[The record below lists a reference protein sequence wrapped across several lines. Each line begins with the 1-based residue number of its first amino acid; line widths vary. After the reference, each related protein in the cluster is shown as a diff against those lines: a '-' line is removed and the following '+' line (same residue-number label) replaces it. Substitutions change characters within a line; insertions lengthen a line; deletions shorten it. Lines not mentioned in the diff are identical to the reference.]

1 MAKLELSQEEEIQ
14 IKTICEY
21 LFFDELMDYATYN
34 RFEQCF
40 QPLFN
45 NVKISLDKV
54 FRIICGE
61 KRKYI
66 NYKRFINSYLLY
78 KEDDPKDSK
87 LDQNLKIFFEK
98 IFTSILM
105 KEENSSIGKPQENAF
120 IFSTP
125 KTCKNRD
132 GISMIQVLSDK
143 EGAIHGLIIE
153 YDNLVKNKLYPKKL
167 EYDLDISLDMKLG
180 LLIDKEQKNEE
191 LKEDFL
197 KDAVTHVFG
206 TISQNTGFISFL
218 GFKCVSGK
226 TVFVGYPEGD
236 GFLFGRF
243 GKKFHEIKMQMSL
256 EGILLF
262 QPGFI
267 ENIRTNYYL
276 NTEASKLTKE
286 DLKKDDLIKDE
297 VQLSKLTDEI
307 QIDKMITVSLIEEDN
322 FLNGKLVDKISGN
335 DYKEVVNQ
343 NARKWILE
351 ESKKKKKK
359 ILGLSTVD
367 DALKEYEKEIEN
379 SKNELKEIEKRNS
392 EPTGKGGKKNKDK
405 KKKKKKKRA
414 KNGKLSES
422 ISLVNKTEWNGK
434 NENVDNFKPIHFLKN
449 KEEYKKLK
457 AKIGQEIVNELA
469 QLKGYFSTEKGK
481 ALINQVLLEKEKSS
495 TEGAKKKTKNLRPNF
510 KKKVKEKKCI
520 ISTKNMKGEK
530 KQIILNTDNK
540 KGQSENKNEHS
551 GTVIS
556 GEGNENN
563 PFCSD
568 AQNLKNFLESMYNEN
583 SNIIEYLTGE
593 TKMRNKKPEDYEKNW
608 RLFGN
613 KIRRLSGIF
622 LLQTIGAIIKAI
634 RILSAE
640 IDGKKKISLK
650 EKIKLHKLLDE
661 NEDIVDFITQEQ
673 EEKKDEKTAEEE
685 QVLIPS
691 EHPENITSL
700 PELEKKLLDIYILLD
715 KNNLKS
721 EDKKKLEQLKKLY
734 LQQKNILIE
743 NKTENLRD
751 NIIRQNKID
760 IDKIIKKEEEE
771 RKKVMEKAQ
780 KKIEEKIKKEEEER
794 KKVIEEERKKMQE
807 KIQKEQVKAKEE
819 KSIDSTGFKDKIF
832 RNQEIYKG
840 TKPWEDPL
848 FKPEKKSLC
857 LLNEK
862 GQWILPEEAE
872 KDDIKGWNKFKWD
885 RAENIYNSNNYS
897 VFYKGIEIEDIIQGY
912 GIGDCYFLSA
922 LGSLCKFPQ
931 LIENL
936 FYFKE
941 KTKEHIYGIYLYI
954 NGIKKLVLIDD
965 YFPYIEDKSKK
976 FAMSYSRENEI
987 WVSLVEKAWAKVN
1000 GNYIRIASGGF
1011 SNESFDVLTEAYN
1024 EEMTFEGKSGD
1035 IIWQKIK
1042 EGKNKGFVMTAGTY
1056 PYSFVESVGLWYS
1069 HCYTILDIHE
1079 IKGEKVIRLR
1089 NPWGEEQFHGDWSDN
1104 SSKWTEILKKKYKF
1118 DKKEDGDFYIGFTD
1132 FLHYFRLVGFAKLHP
1147 DFTCSRL
1154 KVKKDQATKCQL
1166 IKVTIPQDN
1175 TLVYFNLYGK
1185 NPRIPNKKG
1194 VYPKTA
1200 LSNIILVDKDFNY
1213 IDSIAENKMHICVEG
1228 TLNKGDYYLFC
1239 DANFRYNTNMEN
1251 HGYMITAYCGIHI
1264 PMENVTEK
1272 NDVKSLLRKVVI
1284 DYCQKK
1290 VTPSM
1295 VKKDVY
1301 QYITSSLKE
1310 KKEDVNEEMKYQ
1322 NENDFPYK
1330 VVAYENNS
1338 DINYT
1343 LSFEIECE
1351 GEKNCSFYCDDVAGE
1366 DKLTVVKTIE
1376 AKKTTA
1382 IIIMYHSE
1390 SSSFIICPRVMDYK
1404 EINDPFYNHPVFLK
1418 EGEFID
1424 PKNTLKQYILEKD
1437 KNTFY
1442 IGIENTSKEKALLKL
1457 ILTNLKVNDGPYK
1470 DQARPIF
1477 ELDGEKRRVFTLF
1490 VIGKEAYFMFDFA

>member
-1 MAKLELSQEEEIQ
+1 MTKLELSQEEEIQ

-21 LFFDELMDYATYN
+21 LFFDEFTDYATYN

-87 LDQNLKIFFEK
+87 LDQDLKIFFEK
-98 IFTSILM
+98 IFTSILI
-105 KEENSSIGKPQENAF
+105 KEENSPIGKPQENAY

-132 GISMIQVLSDK
+132 SISMIQVLSDK

-167 EYDLDISLDMKLG
+167 EYDLEISLDMKLI
-180 LLIDKEQKNEE
+180 IDEDQKKEE
-191 LKEDFL
+191 LKEDLL

-206 TISQNTGFISFL
+206 TISQNTGLISFL

-226 TVFVGYPEGD
+226 TVFVGYPEGE

-256 EGILLF
+256 EGIILL

-286 DLKKDDLIKDE
+286 DLKKDGLIKDE

-307 QIDKMITVSLIEEDN
+307 QIDKMITVSLIEEKS
-322 FLNGKLVDKISGN
+322 FLNDKLVDKISGN

-351 ESKKKKKK
+351 ESNEQEKK

-379 SKNELKEIEKRNS
+379 SKNELKEIEKSNAES
-392 EPTGKGGKKNKDK
+392 EHTGYGGKR
-405 KKKKKKKRA
+405 KKKKKRA

-422 ISLVNKTEWNGK
+422 ISLVDKTEWNGK

-457 AKIGQEIVNELA
+457 AKIGQEILAELT

-481 ALINQVLLEKEKSS
+481 ALINQVLLEKEKTS
-495 TEGAKKKTKNLRPNF
+495 TEGTKGEKKERKNLRPHF

-540 KGQSENKNEHS
+540 TGQSEKKTEHS
-551 GTVIS
+551 DTVIT

-563 PFCSD
+563 PFSSD
-568 AQNLKNFLESMYNEN
+568 AQNIKNFLESMYNEN

-593 TKMRNKKPEDYEKNW
+593 TKMRNKKPEDSEKNW

-613 KIRRLSGIF
+613 KIKRLSGIF
-622 LLQTIGAIIKAI
+622 LLQTIGAIIKAM
-634 RILSAE
+634 RILGAE
-640 IDGKKKISLK
+640 IDGKMTISLK

-661 NEDIVDFITQEQ
+661 NEDLVEFITQEQ
-673 EEKKDEKTAEEE
+673 EGEKDEKTAEEE
-685 QVLIPS
+685 QILIPS
-691 EHPENITSL
+691 EHPEKITSL
-700 PELEKKLLDIYILLD
+700 PELEQKLLDIYILLD
-715 KNNLKS
+715 KKNLKS

-743 NKTENLRD
+743 NKTENLKN
-751 NIIRQNKID
+751 NIIKQNKID
-760 IDKIIKKEEEE
+760 IDKIIKEEKEE
-771 RKKVMEKAQ
+771 RKKVMEKTQ

-794 KKVIEEERKKMQE
+794 KKVIEEQRKKMQE
-807 KIQKEQVKAKEE
+807 KIQKEQAKAKEE
-819 KSIDSTGFKDKIF
+819 KSIDSIGLKDKIF

-840 TKPWEDPL
+840 NKPWEDDK
-848 FKPEKKSLC
+848 FKPEKNSLC
-857 LLNEK
+857 PFKNK
-862 GQWILPEEAE
+862 DKWILPEDAE
-872 KDDIKGWNKFKWD
+872 KDDIKGWNEFKWD
-885 RAENIYNSNNYS
+885 RVENIYNSNNYS
-897 VFYKGIEIEDIIQGY
+897 VFYKGIEVEDIIQGY
-912 GIGDCYFLSA
+912 GIGDCYFLSV

-931 LIENL
+931 LIEKL

-954 NGIKKLVLIDD
+954 NGIKKLILIDD
-965 YFPYIEDKSKK
+965 YFPYIGDKPKK

-987 WVSLVEKAWAKVN
+987 WVSLIEKAWAKVN
-1000 GNYIRIASGGF
+1000 GNYIRIASGG
-1011 SNESFDVLTEAYN
+1011 SPNESFDVLTEAYN
-1024 EEMTFEGKSGD
+1024 EEVTFDRKSGD
-1035 IIWQKIK
+1035 VIWQKIK

-1056 PYSFVESVGLWYS
+1056 NMDYVERVGLKAA
-1069 HCYTILDIHE
+1069 HCYTILDIYE

-1118 DKKEDGDFYIGFTD
+1118 DKKEDGDFYIGYTD
-1132 FLHYFRLVGFAKLHP
+1132 FLYYFYVIGFAKLHP
-1147 DFTCSRL
+1147 HFTCSRL
-1154 KVKKDQATKCQL
+1154 KVRKEQAIKCQL

-1185 NPRIPNKKG
+1185 NPRIPNKEGK
-1194 VYPKTA
+1194 YPKTS
-1200 LSNIILVDKDFNY
+1200 LSNLILVDKDFNY

-1239 DANFRYNTNMEN
+1239 DANFRYNTNIEN
-1251 HGYMITAYCGIHI
+1251 HGYTITAYCGIHI

-1272 NDVKSLLRKVVI
+1272 KDVKSLLRKVVI

-1290 VTPSM
+1290 VTPSK

-1301 QYITSSLKE
+1301 EYITSSFNKDL
-1310 KKEDVNEEMKYQ
+1310 
-1322 NENDFPYK
+1322 PYK

-1343 LSFEIECE
+1343 LSFEIKCK
-1351 GEKNCSFYCDDVAGE
+1351 GEKSCSFYCDDVAGE
-1366 DKLTVVKTIE
+1366 DDIRVVKTIE

-1382 IIIMYHSE
+1382 IIIMYHSK
-1390 SSSFIICPRVMDYK
+1390 SSLFDICRRVMDYK
-1404 EINDPFYNHPVFLK
+1404 KVYDPFYNHPVFDK
-1418 EGEFID
+1418 EGEFINLE
-1424 PKNTLKQYILEKD
+1424 NTLKQYILEKD
-1437 KNTFY
+1437 KDTVY
-1442 IGIENTSKEKALLKL
+1442 IGIENTSKEKTLLKL

-1470 DQARPIF
+1470 DQATPIF
-1477 ELDGEKRRVFTLF
+1477 ELGSEQRRVFTLF
-1490 VIGKEAYFMFDFA
+1490 VIGKEAYFMFDLA